1 MILDTKE
8 MFDYVEHILIQNGGL
23 KSKKKHLGFRNRLEH
38 IKRVYGWAERILP
51 GVENCNKDMVL
62 TAAIFHDI
70 GYTNKDNDEHAALG
84 AELFLKYATKHHM
97 DEYFASCV
105 ADLIKAHSNKDLLKL
120 ADTPKELIVLI
131 EADLMDEEGA
141 LGLVFDLLAEGY
153 REPDS
158 YKTVFNEIMIH
169 SVHILDQDYMVT
181 PLAKKFWEEKKELIR
196 YFIDNLKK
204 DLFME

>member
-1 MILDTKE
+1 MVLDTKE

-84 AELFLKYATKHHM
+84 AELFLEYAKKHDM
-97 DEYFASCV
+97 DEYFSSCV
-105 ADLIKAHSNKDLLKL
+105 ADLIRAHSNKDLLKL

-153 REPDS
+153 
-158 YKTVFNEIMIH
+158 
-169 SVHILDQDYMVT
+169 
-181 PLAKKFWEEKKELIR
+181 
-196 YFIDNLKK
+196 
-204 DLFME
+204 